1 MSLRTINEGCKH
13 SSLTIIVNI
22 DIIWIYSSQ
31 DLKLD
36 GYQASW
42 HTIITIINNITI
54 IIIIIIIDI
63 ICIYSSQDLKLGWLS
78 SKLAHLPA
86 TLWHSLPTN
95 LFFENKRKFSTRSL
109 KKSVPTILK
118 EFKTTNKIQELKLKT
133 CNAVL
138 ILVVPTKVARSIS
151 NEFFRAFCCSSF
163 ETLIACEL
171 LGVSAQICK
180 SAFCKLMEN
189 IWRPHCFS
197 NLLASKSSSFVIS
210 CWIYLNIFVKF
221 QFAAGIMLPRNTER
235 I

>member
-1 MSLRTINEGCKH
+1 MVIKQAGTPSSPSSTISPSSSS
-13 SSLTIIVNI
+13 SSLTSSAFTHLK
-22 DIIWIYSSQ
+22 IWSW
-31 DLKLD
+31 D

-42 HTIITIINNITI
+42 HTFPQLSDTL
-54 IIIIIIIDI
+54 
-63 ICIYSSQDLKLGWLS
+63 SQPTCS
-78 SKLAHLPA
+78 SK
-86 TLWHSLPTN
+86 TKDNFQKIFVFQSVPTN
-95 LFFENKRKFSTRSL
+95 LE
-109 KKSVPTILK
+109 
-118 EFKTTNKIQELKLKT
+118 EFKTANKIQELKLKT
-133 CNAVL
+133 CNAEL

-180 SAFCKLMEN
+180 SAFCELMEN

-197 NLLASKSSSFVIS
+197 NPLSLKFSSFVIS

>member
-1 MSLRTINEGCKH
+1 MVIKQAGTPSRN
-13 SSLTIIVNI
+13 SLTLSPNQLVLRKQKTIFNKIFK
-22 DIIWIYSSQ
+22 D
-31 DLKLD
+31 DLF
-36 GYQASW
+36 Q
-42 HTIITIINNITI
+42 
-54 IIIIIIIDI
+54 
-63 ICIYSSQDLKLGWLS
+63 
-78 SKLAHLPA
+78 
-86 TLWHSLPTN
+86 
-95 LFFENKRKFSTRSL
+95 
-109 KKSVPTILK
+109 SVPTNSK
-118 EFKTTNKIQELKLKT
+118 EFKTANKIQELKLKT

-138 ILVVPTKVARSIS
+138 ILVVPTKVASSIS

-197 NLLASKSSSFVIS
+197 NPLSLKFSSFVIS

>member
-42 HTIITIINNITI
+42 HTIITIINNIT

-180 SAFCKLMEN
+180 SAFCELMEN

-197 NLLASKSSSFVIS
+197 NPLSLKFSSFVIS

>member
-1 MSLRTINEGCKH
+1 MVIKQAGTPSRN
-13 SSLTIIVNI
+13 SLT
-22 DIIWIYSSQ
+22 
-31 DLKLD
+31 
-36 GYQASW
+36 
-42 HTIITIINNITI
+42 
-54 IIIIIIIDI
+54 
-63 ICIYSSQDLKLGWLS
+63 LS
-78 SKLAHLPA
+78 PNQLVL
-86 TLWHSLPTN
+86 
-95 LFFENKRKFSTRSL
+95 RKQKEIFNEIF
-109 KKSVPTILK
+109 KKNQSVPSILK

-133 CNAVL
+133 CNAEL
-138 ILVVPTKVARSIS
+138 ILVVPTKVASSIS

-180 SAFCKLMEN
+180 SAFCELMEN

-197 NLLASKSSSFVIS
+197 NPLSLKFSSFVIS